1 MARYFARIIR
11 AVIVSSLGFG
21 GGIGLLT
28 FIAILVTTGKQP
40 VHLALQAAIIMGLG
54 FGIFCAALL
63 LLSDLTSRLFAAQGF
78 RTEIWEL
85 EQEREIEI
93 QGTVKDARIL
103 SRKALLA
110 VPNVKAVAD
119 EDNEYAIRA
128 SIGASWKSPGE
139 NMRVNIAPV
148 SDNVWKVKC
157 LSTCLQ
163 TNVAFD
169 YGKNFE
175 NVEAWLKTMRAL
187 IHESEAQRAQQAGS

>member
-40 VHLALQAAIIMGLG
+40 IHLALQAAIIMGLG
-54 FGIFCAALL
+54 FGVFCAALL

-85 EQEREIEI
+85 EQERQVDVE
-93 QGTVKDARIL
+93 GTVKDARIL

-128 SIGASWKSPGE
+128 SVGASWKSPGE
-139 NMRVNIAPV
+139 NMRVQISPAGENM
-148 SDNVWKVKC
+148 WKVSC
-157 LSTCLQ
+157 ISTCLQ
-163 TNVAFD
+163 SNIAFD

-175 NVEAWLKTMRAL
+175 NVEAWLKSMHHMMR
-187 IHESEAQRAQQAGS
+187 EAQAQKAQS

>member
-28 FIAILVTTGKQP
+28 FIAILVTTGKQGAGH
-40 VHLALQAAIIMGLG
+40 VALQFGIILGLG
-54 FGIFCAALL
+54 FGIFCALLL

-78 RTEIWEL
+78 STEIWEL
-85 EQEREIEI
+85 EQQRELEVE
-93 QGTVKDARIL
+93 GTIKDARIL

-119 EDNEYAIRA
+119 EDSEFAIRA
-128 SIGASWKSPGE
+128 SVGASWKSPGE
-139 NMRVNIAPV
+139 NMRVQIEPA
-148 SDNVWKVKC
+148 SDENHWKVRC
-157 LSTCLQ
+157 ISTCLSP
-163 TNVAFD
+163 NIAFD

-175 NVEAWLKTMRAL
+175 NVEAWLRTMRSFVT
-187 IHESEAQRAQQAGS
+187 EQQQHAAN

>member
-28 FIAILVTTGKQP
+28 FIAILVTTGKQEAVP
-40 VHLALQAAIIMGLG
+40 IALQAGIIIGLG
-54 FGIFCAALL
+54 FGIFSAALL

-78 RTEIWEL
+78 KTEIWEL
-85 EQEREIEI
+85 EQEREVEV
-93 QGTVKDARIL
+93 QGTIKHARIL
-103 SRKALLA
+103 SRNALLT

-119 EDNEYAIRA
+119 EDNEFGIRA
-128 SIGASWKSPGE
+128 SVGASWKSPGE
-139 NMRVNIAPV
+139 NMRVHIEPA
-148 SDNVWKVKC
+148 SENVWRVKC
-157 LSTCLQ
+157 ISTCLA

-175 NVEAWLKTMRAL
+175 NVESWVRSMSNRT
-187 IHESEAQRAQQAGS
+187 IEDQS

>member
-1 MARYFARIIR
+1 M
-11 AVIVSSLGFG
+11 VSSLGFG

-28 FIAILVTTGKQP
+28 FIAILVTTGKQDAL
-40 VHLALQAAIIMGLG
+40 HIALQAAVIIGLV

-85 EQEREIEI
+85 EQEREVEVE
-93 QGTVKDARIL
+93 GSVKDARIL

-119 EDNEYAIRA
+119 EDNEFSIRA
-128 SIGASWKSPGE
+128 SVGASWKSPGE
-139 NMRVNIAPV
+139 NMRVQIEPTQEANK
-148 SDNVWKVKC
+148 WKVRC
-157 LSTCLQ
+157 VSTCLSP
-163 TNVAFD
+163 NIAFD

-175 NVEAWLKTMRAL
+175 NVEAWLRTMRK
-187 IHESEAQRAQQAGS
+187 IMIEQQPEETPKT